1 MTSRSIKSQNIIL
14 IGIILGVIIGALLGH
29 YAPKKAISL
38 KFLGDIFLRALFMLV
53 VPLVI
58 VSMISGIT
66 HLENL
71 RKLGP
76 LGGRT
81 IAYYLLTTLI
91 SVTIG
96 IILVNIIQPG
106 KGIGKPTDYF
116 PQARYQ
122 IIPKPLL
129 GGAEIKLLEEK
140 YKFSRT
146 SYQKG
151 YVVKLLDQNLIGYI
165 DSSADAD
172 EKKLVVSYFLNPEG
186 KKVEPEPQGMGLEIT
201 LEERKFSFLD
211 VIIGLVP
218 RNLFKAMMEDNILS
232 LILFSLILGGIL
244 VSLGEKARPL
254 IEFIDSLNLA
264 IMRFVELVM
273 YFAPIGI
280 LGLVSARLG
289 QAELSLPGG
298 FFGELARLGKY
309 AGTVIIGLLIH
320 SLIILPLLLKFLGR
334 RKVGEYF
341 KNLLPALLTA
351 FSTAS
356 SSATLPVTID
366 CTRERNRISEKVANF
381 ILPLGATINMDGTAL
396 YEAVA
401 AIFIAQVYGVPLS
414 FGDQLIVVIT
424 ATLAAIGAAGIPEA
438 GLITMLIVLKAV
450 NLPTEGIAVILAIDW
465 FLDRCRTTVNV
476 WGDTVGCAVVE
487 RLGKIGSA
495 KT

>member
-1 MTSRSIKSQNIIL
+1 MTSRSIKRQNIIL

-122 IIPKPLL
+122 VIPKPLL

-186 KKVEPEPQGMGLEIT
+186 KKVEPEAQGMGLEIT

-289 QAELSLPGG
+289 LAELTLPGG
-298 FFGELARLGKY
+298 FFGELSRLGKY

-487 RLGKIGSA
+487 RLEKIGSA